1 MACYIKKGASLMK
14 FKVFIDGKE
23 GTTGL
28 KIFDRLEGRSDL
40 EVLLIDEEKRKD
52 VNARKALINASDVT
66 FLCLPD
72 EAAVEAVSLVEND
85 HVKVIDA
92 STAHRVDPAWDY
104 GFPELS
110 KAQREK
116 IVASHRISNP
126 GCYATGFI
134 SLVHPMVKLGIM
146 PADYPVVCHA
156 ISGYSGGGKKMIA
169 AYADSD
175 RAAEYDAVRQY
186 GLTQSHKHQKEMKV
200 LSGLTDIPIFNPAVA
215 DFFAGM
221 TVSVPL
227 YTKLLDKKLTA
238 QQIHEILSEYYDG
251 QRFVK
256 VMPFMGEG
264 VLTGGFLPSNALVD
278 TNDLQIFVCGND
290 DRVLLAACLDNLG
303 KGASGAAVQ
312 NMNIA
317 LGLDEATGL

>member
-1 MACYIKKGASLMK
+1 MK

-40 EVLLIDEEKRKD
+40 EILLIDDEKRKD
-52 VNARKALINASDVT
+52 VDERKKLINSSDVT

-92 STAHRVDPAWDY
+92 STAHRVNPAWVY

-110 KAQREK
+110 AEQRQK
-116 IVASHRISNP
+116 IATSHRIANP

-134 SLVHPMVKLGIM
+134 SLMHPMVKLGVM

-169 AYADSD
+169 TYDDAS
-175 RAAEYDAVRQY
+175 RAAEYDSVRQY
-186 GLTQSHKHQKEMKV
+186 GLTQSHKHQKEMQV
-200 LSGLTDIPIFNPAVA
+200 LSGLTDTPIFNPAVA

-227 YTKLLDKKLTA
+227 YTKLLNKKLTA
-238 QQIHEILSEYYDG
+238 RQIHVMLSAYYDG

-290 DRVLLAACLDNLG
+290 ERVLLAACLDNLG

-317 LGLDEATGL
+317 LGIDEATGL

>member
-1 MACYIKKGASLMK
+1 MK

-40 EVLLIDEEKRKD
+40 EILLIDDEKRKD
-52 VNARKALINASDVT
+52 TSERKKLINASDVT

-72 EAAVEAVSLVEND
+72 DAAKEAVSLVESS

-92 STAHRVDPAWDY
+92 STAHRVDPQWAY

-110 KAQREK
+110 AEQRKK
-116 IVASHRISNP
+116 ISGSHRIANP

-134 SLVHPMVKLGIM
+134 SLVAPLVSEGVM
-146 PADYPVVCHA
+146 PADYPVVSHA
-156 ISGYSGGGKKMIA
+156 ISGYSGGGKKMIS
-169 AYADSD
+169 AYADPNRTADYNS
-175 RAAEYDAVRQY
+175 VRQY
-186 GLTQSHKHQKEMKV
+186 ALTQNHKHQKEMQV
-200 LSGLTDIPIFNPAVA
+200 LSGLSDIPLFNPAVS

-227 YTKLLDKKLTA
+227 HTRLLNKKPTP
-238 QQIHEILSEYYDG
+238 QQIHALLAAHYDG
-251 QRFVK
+251 QHFVK

-264 VLTGGFLPSNALVD
+264 VLPDGFLSSNHLAD
-278 TNDLQIFVCGND
+278 TNNLQIFVFGNQ
-290 DRVLLAACLDNLG
+290 DRILLAACLDNLG

>member
-1 MACYIKKGASLMK
+1 MK

-52 VNARKALINASDVT
+52 TNARKELINSSDVT

-92 STAHRVDPAWDY
+92 STAHRVDPAWVY

-110 KAQREK
+110 KEQREK
-116 IVASHRISNP
+116 IAASHRIANP

-134 SLVHPMVKLGIM
+134 SLAHPMVKLGLM

-169 AYADSD
+169 AYADAG
-175 RAAEYDAVRQY
+175 RAAEYDSVRQY
-186 GLTQSHKHQKEMKV
+186 GLTQSHKHQKEMQV
-200 LSGLTDIPIFNPAVA
+200 LSGLTDIPIFNPAVS

-221 TVSVPL
+221 TVSVPV
-227 YTKLLDKKLTA
+227 YTKLLSRKLTA
-238 QQIHEILSEYYDG
+238 RQLHEILSEYYDG

-264 VLTGGFLPSNALVD
+264 VLTGGFLPSNALAD

-290 DRVLLAACLDNLG
+290 ERVLLAACLDNLG

-317 LGLDEATGL
+317 LGIDEATGL

>member
-1 MACYIKKGASLMK
+1 MK

-110 KAQREK
+110 KTQREK
-116 IVASHRISNP
+116 ISASHRIANP

-134 SLVHPMVKLGIM
+134 SLVHPMIKLGIM
-146 PADYPVVCHA
+146 PANYPVVCHA

-169 AYADSD
+169 AYADTD
-175 RAAEYDAVRQY
+175 RAAEYGAVRQY

-227 YTKLLDKKLTA
+227 YSKLLDKKLTA
-238 QQIHEILSEYYDG
+238 RQIHEILSEYYDG

-278 TNDLQIFVCGND
+278 TNNLQIFVCGSD